1 VAIAAARNEAD
12 RVGDTLD
19 ALRAALPGARLFVAD
34 DASTDGT
41 AEVAMSH
48 GATVISRRRS
58 HGKGGN
64 VTAAAEAALSELP
77 GGAPE
82 PVFLVCDADLGA
94 SAGELVALVE
104 AVESGDCDLAV
115 AAFARREGGGFG
127 FALRYARDAIEELCG
142 FRATA
147 PISGQRAMR
156 TDVLREVLPLAEGFG
171 MEIGMTVDAVRA
183 GHSVAEIELPL
194 SHRATFRTLRGFT
207 HRARQLRD
215 FRKVAR
221 ARRA

>member
-1 VAIAAARNEAD
+1 MSPSATASPTLTSIFQTVPVMCASMSAMARHNIPPCSRKSRQSARGWPSLAARNEAD

-64 VTAAAEAALSELP
+64 VTAAAEAALSELARRRARARLP
-77 GGAPE
+77 ALRRGPRR
-82 PVFLVCDADLGA
+82 

-104 AVESGDCDLAV
+104 AVEC
-115 AAFARREGGGFG
+115 R
-127 FALRYARDAIEELCG
+127 
-142 FRATA
+142 
-147 PISGQRAMR
+147 
-156 TDVLREVLPLAEGFG
+156 
-171 MEIGMTVDAVRA
+171 
-183 GHSVAEIELPL
+183 
-194 SHRATFRTLRGFT
+194 
-207 HRARQLRD
+207 
-215 FRKVAR
+215 
-221 ARRA
+221 